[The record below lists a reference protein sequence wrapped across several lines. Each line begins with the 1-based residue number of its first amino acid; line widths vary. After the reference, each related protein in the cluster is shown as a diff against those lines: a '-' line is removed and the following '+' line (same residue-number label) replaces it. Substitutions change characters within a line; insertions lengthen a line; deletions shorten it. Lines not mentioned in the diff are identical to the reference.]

1 MCHKNRKRHV
11 LENVPGGAAE
21 KEFSPRRMTIRS
33 HDNQVGIRFIG
44 DIQHSGA
51 CLPIMGLESPGRDL
65 GRVPREMPHDIELWI
80 ACYAAEAFLASAN
93 QNRHVFRA
101 MDERDGSVNGRSR
114 LLASV
119 PGDEQSLTD
128 RGFA

>member
-1 MCHKNRKRHV
+1 MGHEDRYCHV
-11 LENVPGGAAE
+11 FENVPRGTPN
-21 KEFSPRRMTIRS
+21 KELPPLGMTIRS
-33 HDNQVGIRFIG
+33 HDDHVGTRLVR
-44 DIQHSGA
+44 DIQYSRA